1 LKRVN
6 LAIERRSLVWG
17 EEGERLFEFLK
28 SVYLDSSLA
37 LDVER
42 KRLELKFSAR
52 RIVPSL
58 AAVAVA

>member
-1 LKRVN
+1 M
-6 LAIERRSLVWG
+6 
-17 EEGERLFEFLK
+17 FEFLK

-42 KRLELKFSAR
+42 KRLELKFSVR

-58 AAVAVA
+58 AAVAAA